1 MPDITQIIKL
11 QKKMKTMKSIQ
22 TIIKIL
28 LIGAFVFTLAGCFP
42 DNSRIYDGP
51 MQVEFNPTSD
61 TQRMSNGNTYNAM
74 VQLIGPHQDSDLSVN
89 FEIDTENST
98 AVEGVHFE
106 VGGRSAVLP
115 ANSSFAEITITA
127 IEENIDDER
136 PVVVITLLGND
147 TGDVIAAEN
156 YNTFSL
162 TLRP

>member
-1 MPDITQIIKL
+1 MKSTQLIKL
-11 QKKMKTMKSIQ
+11 F
-22 TIIKIL
+22 
-28 LIGAFVFTLAGCFP
+28 LISAFALTLAGCFP

-61 TQRMSNGNTYNAM
+61 TQRMSNGIVYDAT
-74 VQLIGPHQDSDLSVN
+74 VQLIGPHQDTDVTIN

-106 VGGRSAVLP
+106 VGGRSTVLP
-115 ANSSFAEITITA
+115 ANSSFAQITVTA

-136 PVVVITLLGND
+136 PEVVITLLGND

-156 YNTFSL
+156 YRTFTL

>member
-1 MPDITQIIKL
+1 
-11 QKKMKTMKSIQ
+11 MKSTQLINL
-22 TIIKIL
+22 L
-28 LIGAFVFTLAGCFP
+28 LISAFALTLAGCFP

-61 TQRMSNGNTYNAM
+61 TQRMSNGIVYDAT
-74 VQLIGPHQDSDLSVN
+74 VQLIGPHQDTDVTIN

-106 VGGRSAVLP
+106 VGGRSTVLP
-115 ANSSFAEITITA
+115 ANSSFAQITVTA

-136 PVVVITLLGND
+136 PEVVITLLGND

-156 YNTFSL
+156 YRTFTL

>member
-1 MPDITQIIKL
+1 MKAIQLKL
-11 QKKMKTMKSIQ
+11 
-22 TIIKIL
+22 IL
-28 LIGAFVFTLAGCFP
+28 FIGAFVLALTGCFP

-51 MQVEFNPTSD
+51 LQVEFNPTSD
-61 TQRMSNGNTYNAM
+61 TQRMSNGNTYSAN
-74 VQLIGPHQDSDLSVN
+74 VQLIGPHQDSDVTIN

-106 VGGRSAVLP
+106 VGGRSTILP
-115 ANSSFAEITITA
+115 ANSSFAQITVTA

-147 TGDVIAAEN
+147 TGDVMAAEN
-156 YNTFSL
+156 FKTFSL

>member
-1 MPDITQIIKL
+1 MKAIQLKL
-11 QKKMKTMKSIQ
+11 
-22 TIIKIL
+22 IL
-28 LIGAFVFTLAGCFP
+28 FLGALALALTGCFP

-51 MQVEFNPTSD
+51 LQVEFNPTSD
-61 TQRMSNGNTYNAM
+61 TQRMSNGNTYSAN
-74 VQLIGPHQDSDLSVN
+74 VQLIGPHQDSDVTIN

-106 VGGRSAVLP
+106 VDGRSTVLP
-115 ANSSFAEITITA
+115 ANSSFAQITVTA

-147 TGDVIAAEN
+147 TGDVKAAEN
-156 YNTFSL
+156 FKTFSL

>member
-1 MPDITQIIKL
+1 MKSTQLIKL
-11 QKKMKTMKSIQ
+11 
-22 TIIKIL
+22 L
-28 LIGAFVFTLAGCFP
+28 LISAFALTLAGCFP

-61 TQRMSNGNTYNAM
+61 TQRMSDGNVYDAK
-74 VQLIGPHQDSDLSVN
+74 VQLIGPHQDTDVTIN

-106 VGGRSAVLP
+106 VGGRSTVLP
-115 ANSSFAEITITA
+115 ANSSFAQITVTA

-136 PVVVITLLGND
+136 PEVVITLLGND

-156 YNTFSL
+156 YRTFTL